1 MRTDDT
7 GSRSGRPVTGAPP
20 PESRELV
27 TASDRLNFVYLERCT
42 VHRDANAVTATDEQG
57 VVHIPAAVIGA
68 LLLGP
73 GTRVTQSAMAL
84 LGSSGATVV
93 WVGEGGV
100 RCYAAGRPLAG
111 SSRMLEAQ
119 ARAFASQRRRLEVA
133 RLMYEFRFPDEDV
146 SGLTMQQLR
155 GREGARMRA
164 LYRQHSDR
172 TGVAWARRDYDPE
185 DFAGSDAVNRAL
197 SSANSCLYGV
207 AVAVIHTLG
216 MAPGLGFVHVGHDQ
230 SLVYDIA
237 DLFKATT
244 TIPAAFDVVASGSD
258 DPENDVRRH
267 LRDHLIRSRVM
278 DRCVAVLRELFL
290 TAQEIEAE
298 PQIAYD
304 HSLSIWSGRGEQRAT
319 AGRNYDGSDP

>member
-1 MRTDDT
+1 
-7 GSRSGRPVTGAPP
+7 
-20 PESRELV
+20 
-27 TASDRLNFVYLERCT
+27 
-42 VHRDANAVTATDEQG
+42 
-57 VVHIPAAVIGA
+57 
-68 LLLGP
+68 
-73 GTRVTQSAMAL
+73 
-84 LGSSGATVV
+84 
-93 WVGEGGV
+93 
-100 RCYAAGRPLAG
+100 
-111 SSRMLEAQ
+111 MLEAQ

-298 PQIAYD
+298 PEIAYD